1 MAQLKTLA
9 KYLLFFIS
17 LPTMVLSN
25 SNGKIDNRI
34 NKLIN
39 SAKESCI
46 SDGGSLKLSGNEVRV
61 FDFNSDNITDL
72 TVLNERE
79 YNCSSSASLFQGT
92 AGAMI
97 HMITDNDYISGYAR
111 EFEVITTF
119 NNKKVILLNLHGVS
133 CGEVGFV
140 SCVQAITL
148 HEGRFISN

>member
-1 MAQLKTLA
+1 
-9 KYLLFFIS
+9 
-17 LPTMVLSN
+17 
-25 SNGKIDNRI
+25 
-34 NKLIN
+34 
-39 SAKESCI
+39 
-46 SDGGSLKLSGNEVRV
+46 
-61 FDFNSDNITDL
+61 
-72 TVLNERE
+72 VLNERE